1 LIEHARKLGTRTTA
15 RYERRWAAL
24 LRDNDEASAGSEHFI
39 YVVDIQPLKLRL
51 PPGLYVGSTSRTPE
65 LRLAAHRA
73 GGEMAAAIFR
83 PRGKG
88 ARYEAKGLLDEYVAN
103 LPAWRSRGLSQRAER
118 ILARELKARG
128 HHVVCDRLKRTRRR
142 RRPVEAP
149 SLPAERLV
157 DELVTTGSAQ
167 PQSRRGRN

>member
-1 LIEHARKLGTRTTA
+1 MIEHARKLGTRTTA

-24 LRDNDEASAGSEHFI
+24 LRDNDEAPAGSEHFI

-88 ARYEAKGLLDEYVAN
+88 ARYEAKGLVEEYVAH
-103 LPAWRSRGLSQRAER
+103 LPAWRSRELSQRAER

-128 HHVVCDRLKRTRRR
+128 HHVVSDRLKRTRRR
-142 RRPVEAP
+142 RRPVEAT
-149 SLPAERLV
+149 SIPAERLV
-157 DELVTTGSAQ
+157 GELVTTGS
-167 PQSRRGRN
+167 PQSRSHRGGN